1 MATVYKCDMCG
12 TIGKRI
18 NNYPPMNE
26 RATYQHGKTDVAQ
39 FRLSLGSSNKS
50 VGKDVCVSC
59 IKKAGW
65 DCMLEKDK
73 PHEDQVEELLIE
85 LLAEK
90 VAEHLA

>member
-1 MATVYKCDMCG
+1 MATVYKYDMCG

-26 RATYQHGKTDVAQ
+26 RATYQHGETDVAP
-39 FRLSLGSSNKS
+39 FHLSLSSGKNIT
-50 VGKDVCVSC
+50 KDVCVSC

-65 DCMLEKDK
+65 DVMLEKDN
-73 PHEDQVEELLIE
+73 PDDSEMEELLIE

-90 VAEHLA
+90 VAERLS